1 MKHTTDDG
9 LVIQSL
15 PDGFAATLR
24 QRVLTAGRFIDNP
37 HSRFDTSC
45 RRLGV
50 IDASHRSDAMFDRR
64 RGIILVAEQHF
75 MTTLQQFTTTP

>member
-1 MKHTTDDG
+1 MKHTTIDG

-15 PDGFAATLR
+15 PDYFAATLR
-24 QRVLTAGRFIDNP
+24 RHVLTAGHFIDNP

-50 IDASHRSDAMFDRR
+50 IDASSRSVVMFDRR
-64 RGIILVAEQHF
+64 RDIALVAERDF
-75 MTTLQQFTTTP
+75 ITALLQLSPA